1 MKKAFLTIVLSL
13 AIVAA
18 FAQKKSVDVKWGM
31 NNFDS
36 GFAVGLT
43 YALGDSFEFA
53 PSASLYFPGESSFG
67 MTVEADLHYLLED
80 KVSNLELFPIVG
92 VGFSRYT
99 YKNADDDWK
108 IDPEFLVNVG
118 MGARYNFSDQW
129 AVLAEEKLQYVDG
142 INSFFSVGI
151 SYKF

>member
-1 MKKAFLTIVLSL
+1 MKKAFLTTALSI
-13 AIVAA
+13 AVVAA
-18 FAQKKSVDVKWGM
+18 FAQKKSIDIKWGM

-43 YALGDSFEFA
+43 YSLGDKFEFA
-53 PSASLYFPGESSFG
+53 PSASMYFPGDNSFG
-67 MTVEADLHYLLED
+67 MTIEADLHYLLEE
-80 KVSNLELFPIVG
+80 KVSNLDLFPIIG

-99 YKNADDDWK
+99 YKSDGDWK
-108 IDPEFLVNVG
+108 IDPDVLVNAG
-118 MGARYNFSDQW
+118 MGARYNLSDQW

-142 INSFFSVGI
+142 LNSFFSMGI